1 MELIIDFGGFYESI
15 HSGLIDS
22 RLELDFEYYQEREE
36 NFDPDGYWDSIN
48 YRETFRLY
56 AIDYTKELFSYI
68 ENEYIEEELDLERS
82 LRLSSID
89 LENLYINSPREYNF
103 STDKIVIPDASLGI
117 SIQLKWLFKK
127 ILNKDSR
134 FREYIRS
141 LTTSSSGYIPFYD
154 YKEIVSLE
162 KEDTALGMMLSY
174 LAEVFNRSEYFDVD
188 RAINIAVY

>member
-22 RLELDFEYYQEREE
+22 RLELDFEYYLEEE

-56 AIDYTKELFSYI
+56 AIDYTKDLFSYI
-68 ENEYIEEELDLERS
+68 ENEYIEEELELEKS
-82 LRLSSID
+82 LRLSNID

-103 STDKIVIPDASLGI
+103 STDKIVIPDVSLGI
-117 SIQLKWLFKK
+117 SIQLKWLFGK
-127 ILNKDSR
+127 ILIKDSR
-134 FREYIRS
+134 FRQYIKD
-141 LTTSSSGYIPFYD
+141 LTTSRSGYIAFYD

-162 KEDTALGMMLSY
+162 KEDIALDMMLSY

-188 RAINIAVY
+188 RYINIAVY